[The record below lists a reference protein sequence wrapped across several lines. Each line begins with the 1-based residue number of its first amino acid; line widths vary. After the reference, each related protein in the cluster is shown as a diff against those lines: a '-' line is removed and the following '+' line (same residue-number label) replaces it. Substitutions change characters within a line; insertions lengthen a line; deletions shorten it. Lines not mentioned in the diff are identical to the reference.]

1 MSGLAVQAHTSVLY
15 QEVLD
20 GLAIQSAGFYIDG
33 TFGRG
38 GHSVGILQRLNP
50 HGLLLG
56 IDRDAEAIAVAEQL
70 QKSWP
75 NFTSRHGVFA
85 QIPQWVAEVGRKPQ
99 GIVLE
104 LGVSSP
110 QLDQAER
117 GFSFSQDGPLDMRM
131 DARSGETAAEKLAA
145 VDEKTLTDVLWQYGE
160 ERYARRIVKAILR
173 ARTTEPFV
181 STLQL
186 AEVIKQAHP
195 RWQPGKHPATRSFQA
210 LRIWV
215 NNELG
220 ELQNGLTACASVLG
234 SGARLAVISFHSLE
248 DRLVKRFFR
257 GQSFVPEVELPWNF
271 PVQPQV
277 RTVEFTP
284 LGEPYKPTERELAL
298 NPRARS
304 AVLRIAIKRT
314 PASLVI

>member
-38 GHSVGILQRLNP
+38 GHSLGILQRLNP
-50 HGLLLG
+50 QGLLLG
-56 IDRDAEAIAVAEQL
+56 IDRDADAIAVANEL
-70 QKSWP
+70 EKDWP

-85 QIPQWVAEVGRKPQ
+85 QIPQWVTEIGRKPQ
-99 GIVLE
+99 GIVLD

-110 QLDQAER
+110 QLDQPER

-131 DARSGETAAEKLAA
+131 DARSGETAAEKIAA
-145 VDEKTLTDVLWQYGE
+145 VDEKTLTEVLWQYGE
-160 ERYARRIVKAILR
+160 ERYARRIAKAIVQ
-173 ARTTEPFV
+173 ARNSEAFV

-220 ELQNGLTACASVLG
+220 ELQAGLLACASVLN

-257 GQSFVPEVELPWNF
+257 GQSFVPEAELPWNF
-271 PVQPQV
+271 PVIPQAKA
-277 RTVEFTP
+277 VEFTP
-284 LGEPYKPTERELAL
+284 LGEPYKPTSRELAA

-314 PASLVI
+314 PATMTI